1 VTRLSRDL
9 RSTSGH
15 IQRRYGSLVQED
27 LPEPRAR
34 RPQRHLRALPQDGA
48 QMSSTVSP
56 SEVIRL
62 RSFSPWSSA
71 AHPGK
76 VCIGGLSEAPA
87 SLMWLARDRWR
98 GICVAMAECRWEE
111 NGAMA
116 RYFSEQRIAKLYA
129 GYDEVER
136 QFRDLRDRIHSRAYQ
151 TNRGAEFARHGL
163 SRRLDTLV
171 RAIDQVYELLPPEQD
186 EIPSNDTVVR
196 ASMVIQAFVMNAF
209 GCLENIAWVLVHEKD
224 IKGKGGAEL
233 DPKEV
238 GLGKKF
244 VRKKLSKEFQALL
257 TKHQGWLPTSS
268 AFVTRWPTAYP
279 STSRHTRYLSKTPIS
294 TTRSR
299 KRNGRSQPGA
309 IQRSTNGSKRSN

>member
-1 VTRLSRDL
+1 
-9 RSTSGH
+9 
-15 IQRRYGSLVQED
+15 
-27 LPEPRAR
+27 
-34 RPQRHLRALPQDGA
+34 
-48 QMSSTVSP
+48 
-56 SEVIRL
+56 
-62 RSFSPWSSA
+62 
-71 AHPGK
+71 
-76 VCIGGLSEAPA
+76 
-87 SLMWLARDRWR
+87 MWLARDRWR

-238 GLGKKF
+238 GLGKK
-244 VRKKLSKEFQALL
+244 VCAEETLEGIPSPSNKTSGLARQPHQLS
-257 TKHQGWLPTSS
+257 
-268 AFVTRWPTAYP
+268 
-279 STSRHTRYLSKTPIS
+279 
-294 TTRSR
+294 
-299 KRNGRSQPGA
+299 
-309 IQRSTNGSKRSN
+309 